1 MRPDVVAGSS
11 IILMSA
17 FVFYLTT
24 TFRNVPEALAQ
35 NVPPTFF
42 PRLVVGILC
51 LFSLALIFNKADRK
65 APLNTPISSTTYI
78 TAIIFVIAITLIPV
92 LGMMSTVAL
101 TIITLTVYW
110 GERHLIRVTMLA
122 VGLPLFLY
130 LIFVLGLSMRF
141 PQGALF

>member
-1 MRPDVVAGSS
+1 MRPDVVAGAS
-11 IILMSA
+11 IILLSS

-51 LFSLALIFNKADRK
+51 LFSLALIFKKADRK
-65 APLNTPISSTTYI
+65 TPLNTPIPSTTYI
-78 TAIIFVIAITLIPV
+78 TAIIFVITVALIPI
-92 LGMMSTVAL
+92 LGMLSTVAL

-130 LIFVLGLSMRF
+130 LVFGLGLSMRF